1 MRNSKKKSRIHIGV
15 LLSSLE
21 ENCQSKIW
29 QGIEDL
35 ARKEEIDLTIY
46 LSTFQQRDGLLKEH
60 YAVVFDA
67 VRNNE
72 TLDGLILFGGF
83 IAEDTSS
90 DDVRQFVENCG
101 DLPIVSLA
109 MSFPNTPSLL
119 VDNRSGIYNVITHLI
134 EQHQYSKIAFV
145 KGPEGHEEAD
155 ARYSGYCDALNDANI
170 PLDQSYIFQGHFSDW
185 SGEEAVTE
193 LYDIRKI
200 DVEVIACAD
209 DETAIG
215 VIKELSRRNIT
226 IPRDVAVC
234 GFDDEEHA
242 EIITPSLTTAQQ
254 PFYELGRESLQ
265 QILRLVT
272 GQPVSS
278 LQLLTPELIIRQSC
292 GCLAGVDHQALSGTE
307 TLQNAMKIFS
317 QTIFSNAIPLSVVH
331 NWIKNFTHHNTDS
344 FSRID
349 FLHHVNNALIEYKK
363 YDNKFVQWRS
373 FFAQL
378 LVEFRKL
385 TLTLDEY
392 ANRAE
397 AILQAVELV
406 AHSEDRCRR
415 YMELENGE
423 AQWEVRGIAQQL
435 ATSFDLRTLADNLK
449 NGAKELGIETAMVFL
464 YNEPQKYSSWEQP
477 QSISYITGFDKNGI
491 ITNKP
496 KEIPI
501 PFDEI
506 VSFAKA
512 TRSDEMSTLFYMPL
526 FFGDEQLGVMLM
538 SYTPDRQIDIYEPIR
553 LNVATALK
561 GSTLF
566 EKIKKQSVTDE
577 MTNVYNRRGFITF
590 SLSRFAH
597 LRRSRMKSALFFID
611 MDGLK
616 KINDT
621 YGHQAGD
628 AAIVTCA
635 EILKSSFREGDIIG
649 RMGGD
654 EFTVLASE
662 LDKRHTEIVKKR
674 LRNGFKKFNETSG
687 LPYEINCSM
696 GVEHIEDYSEETFES
711 ALQKAD
717 DLLYEEKMEK
727 KAKGLSRE

>member
-1 MRNSKKKSRIHIGV
+1 MRNSKKKSRKNIGV

-29 QGIEDL
+29 QGIEEI
-35 ARKEEIDLTIY
+35 ARKEDIDLTIY

-60 YAVVFDA
+60 YSVVFDA
-67 VRNNE
+67 VRNND
-72 TLDGLILFGGF
+72 TLDGLILLAGF
-83 IAEDTSS
+83 IAEDTNS
-90 DDVRQFVENCG
+90 DEVRDFVENCG

-119 VDNRSGIYNVITHLI
+119 VDNRAGTYNVITHLI
-134 EQHQYSKIAFV
+134 EQHNYKKIAFV

-155 ARYSGYCDALNDANI
+155 ARYLGYCDALKDAEI
-170 PLDQSYIFQGHFSDW
+170 PLDPSFIFQGHFSDW

-193 LYDIRKI
+193 LYDVRKI
-200 DVEVIACAD
+200 DVEAIACAD

-215 VIKELSRRNIT
+215 VIKELSRRDIT
-226 IPRDVAVC
+226 IPQDIAVC

-254 PFYELGRESLQ
+254 PFYELGRESLK
-265 QILRLVT
+265 QILRLIT
-272 GQPVSS
+272 DEPVSS
-278 LQLLTPELIIRQSC
+278 LELLTPELIIRQSC
-292 GCLAGVDHQALSGTE
+292 GCVAHIDQQTLTGTKS
-307 TLQNAMKIFS
+307 LQNAMKLFS
-317 QTIFSNAIPLSVVH
+317 QTIFSNAVPLTVIH
-331 NWIKNFTHHNTDS
+331 NWIENLTSHNKEI
-344 FSRID
+344 FSKVD
-349 FLHHVNNALIEYKK
+349 FLRQVNNTLIEYKK
-363 YDNKFVQWRS
+363 YGNDFSSWRP

-378 LVEFRKL
+378 LAEFRKL
-385 TLTLDEY
+385 SLTLDEY

-406 AHSEDRCRR
+406 GHAEDRSRR

-435 ATSFDLRTLADNLK
+435 ATSFDLSTLADNLK
-449 NGAKELGIETAMVFL
+449 NGAKELGIETVMVFL
-464 YNEPQKYSSWEQP
+464 YNVPQKYDSWQQPSSV
-477 QSISYITGFDKNGI
+477 SYITGFDKSGF
-491 ITNKP
+491 ITAKP
-496 KEIPI
+496 KEITI

-512 TRSDEMSTLFYMPL
+512 SRSDSMSSLFYMPL
-526 FFGDEQLGVMLM
+526 FFGDEQLGVMLL
-538 SYTPDRQIDIYEPIR
+538 SYNPERQIDIYEPIR

-566 EKIKKQSVTDE
+566 EKIKKQSITDE
-577 MTNVYNRRGFITF
+577 MTNVYNRRGFIAF

-597 LRRSRMKSALFFID
+597 LRRSKIKSALFFID

-635 EILKSSFREGDIIG
+635 NILKSSFREGDIIG

-662 LDKRHTEIVKKR
+662 LDKSHTKVVKKR
-674 LRNGFKKFNETSG
+674 LQAGFKKFNKTSG
-687 LPYEINCSM
+687 LPYEVNCSM
-696 GVEHIEDYSEETFES
+696 GVELIANYSEESFEAS
-711 ALQKAD
+711 LQKAD
-717 DLLYEEKMEK
+717 ELLYEEKMEK
-727 KAKGLSRE
+727 RAKGLSRE